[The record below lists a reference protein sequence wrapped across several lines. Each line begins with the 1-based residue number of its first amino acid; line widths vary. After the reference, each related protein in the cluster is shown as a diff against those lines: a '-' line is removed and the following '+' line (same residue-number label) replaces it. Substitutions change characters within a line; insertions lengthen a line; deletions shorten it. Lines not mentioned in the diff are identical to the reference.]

1 MALAGINVKN
11 RAKRKYGTVAQEIQ
25 FSGFYRSS
33 NKYFTESY
41 APFALS
47 NGFQAAKNRYSCPF
61 SEEKWLHLHSQKNI
75 LLKKAPFFVA
85 KQLCAASKRQTITIK
100 LT

>member
-1 MALAGINVKN
+1 MLKKP
-11 RAKRKYGTVAQEIQ
+11 REAQIWKC
-25 FSGFYRSS
+25 STGNPVLRILSDS
-33 NKYFTESY
+33 NKYFTEGY

-85 KQLCAASKRQTITIK
+85 KQLCAASKRQTTTIK

>member
-33 NKYFTESY
+33 NIYKKSLAAGPCAGKRVGWPQGFVLGRKRLNGMMKI
-41 APFALS
+41 PFSCVL
-47 NGFQAAKNRYSCPF
+47 RYSVKSAGSMLMVQRFICL
-61 SEEKWLHLHSQKNI
+61 STTSRA
-75 LLKKAPFFVA
+75 KA
-85 KQLCAASKRQTITIK
+85 
-100 LT
+100 